1 MPPGDGMVC
10 SVHRGDK
17 LPIRVLLADDSDA
30 LRNAIARHLATEP
43 RIELVGQ
50 AKEFKRA
57 VQLVNECAPDVVLL
71 DLRMTT
77 ALDADEQGIR
87 QICECKTIAMSA
99 SLDDETLALVGRVK
113 ADAFIDKMYLYDKLI
128 PTIFELMAGP
138 EATGAV

>member
-1 MPPGDGMVC
+1 
-10 SVHRGDK
+10 

-30 LRNAIARHLATEP
+30 LRHAIARHLETDP

-50 AKEFKRA
+50 ANEFKRA
-57 VQLVNECAPDVVLL
+57 VQLVAECDPDVVLL

-77 ALDADEQGIR
+77 TVDADEQGIR

-113 ADAFIDKMYLYDKLI
+113 ADAFIDKMYLYEKLI
-128 PTIFELMAGP
+128 PTILALMAGP
-138 EATGAV
+138 DATEAV

>member
-1 MPPGDGMVC
+1 
-10 SVHRGDK
+10 
-17 LPIRVLLADDSDA
+17 
-30 LRNAIARHLATEP
+30 LRHAIARHLETEP

-57 VQLVNECAPDVVLL
+57 VQLVNECNPDVVLL

-138 EATGAV
+138 EATEAF